1 MFYSV
6 RVRNNFFKQI
16 YNEMPD
22 VWICSVNF
30 LKIKLSI
37 SIRMSTLKYFVFYQT
52 LYNTIEPYQT
62 LAKEF
67 FLVAFC

>member
-22 VWICSVNF
+22 VQICSVNF

-37 SIRMSTLKYFVFYQT
+37 SIRMSTLK
-52 LYNTIEPYQT
+52 LYNTTEPYRT
-62 LAKEF
+62 LAKQF
-67 FLVAFC
+67 F